1 MTTKILDCKP
11 KRMGVDVESYSD
23 VDISNGVYAYVNS
36 PAFELILVAYS
47 IDGEPPKC
55 FMPRSFR
62 ERPGV
67 MLPAGDPGEQQ
78 ELLISA
84 PEFDHLDGD
93 EAEFLEL
100 LNDPDVIKTA
110 YNASFE
116 RTTLRAYYGAECD
129 PDEWR
134 CTAVLASTLGLPR
147 SLADVGAAIG
157 LPEDQQKLKI
167 GKSLIQF
174 FCKPVRPT
182 KRNGE
187 RTRNYPRHDP
197 DKWQLF
203 IDYNLQ
209 DVVTEQAILEKLEA
223 FRPIPSEQEL
233 WSVDQLI
240 CDRGIRIDQRFVEG
254 IVEYDAIRTE
264 ELKEEAKEISGLENP
279 NSVAQLKTW
288 MSRMGEYEL
297 AADISKG
304 AVSDALAGHIE
315 NETVRRMLEIRQAL
329 GKTST
334 KKYQAMLNSVCRDGR
349 VRGMLQF
356 YGANRTGRWAGRIVQ
371 LQNLPQNH
379 IEDLDLA
386 RSIVADRE
394 FETLGLLYGE
404 PAQVFSELVRTAFI
418 PSDGCRFV
426 VTDFSAIEARVI
438 AWLAGEQWR
447 LDVFENGGDIYCASA
462 SRMFG
467 VPVEKHG
474 VNGHLRQ
481 KGKVAELALGY
492 QGGVGAMKSMD
503 KSGAIPEAELP
514 GIVSQ
519 WREASPHIVKL
530 WKKFETAALRAV
542 EANRSARDPVKVK
555 ITGDIWIGF
564 YTARTAGTRSL
575 FVRLPSGRSIC
586 YWGARVNKAKKFGDA
601 LEYWGTG
608 QQTKAWT
615 VLDTYGG
622 KITENIVQAT
632 ARDCLAVKMIEA
644 TKRGYNIV
652 AHVHDEMIL
661 DVPKEDKD
669 AAKTI
674 DDMMAEPID
683 WAPGLPLKGGT
694 YECDYYQKD

>member
-1 MTTKILDCKP
+1 MTTTISACKE
-11 KRMGVDVESYSD
+11 MSVDVESYSD
-23 VDISNGVYAYVNS
+23 VDIGNGVYAYTNS
-36 PAFELILVAYS
+36 DKFELLLVAYS
-47 IDGEPPKC
+47 LDGAPPKC
-55 FMPRSFR
+55 FMPRCFR

-67 MLPAGDPGEQQ
+67 MLPANAPGEQQ
-78 ELLISA
+78 ALMIVA
-84 PEFDHLDGD
+84 PEFPELTGD

-100 LNDPDVIKTA
+100 LNDPEVIKTA
-110 YNASFE
+110 FNANFE
-116 RTTLRAYYGAECD
+116 RTTLRAYYGAECN

-147 SLADVGAAIG
+147 SLADVGQAIG
-157 LPEDQQKLKI
+157 LPEDQQKLKT
-167 GKSLIQF
+167 GKALIQY
-174 FCKPVRPT
+174 FCKPCKPT
-182 KRNGE
+182 KSNGG
-187 RTRNYPRHDP
+187 RTRNMPRHDP
-197 DKWQLF
+197 EKWRIF
-203 IDYNLQ
+203 IEYNLQ
-209 DVVTEQAILEKLEA
+209 DVVTEQTILERLKA

-233 WSVDQLI
+233 WSVDQQI
-240 CDRGIRIDQRFVEG
+240 IDRGIRIDLRFVEG
-254 IVEYDAIRTE
+254 IVEYDEARAE
-264 ELKEEAKEISGLENP
+264 RLKAEAKDISGLENP
-279 NSVAQLKTW
+279 NSVAQLKEY
-288 MSRMGEYEL
+288 MKSMGEYML
-297 AADISKG
+297 SVDLSKD
-304 AVSDALAGHIE
+304 AVSQALAGAVASYD
-315 NETVRRMLEIRQAL
+315 VRRVLEIRQAL

-394 FETLGLLYGE
+394 FETLELLYGE

-418 PSDGCRFV
+418 PSKGCRFV

-447 LDVFENGGDIYCASA
+447 LDVFEQGGDIYCASA
-462 SRMFG
+462 SRMFH

-474 VNGHLRQ
+474 INKHLRQ
-481 KGKVAELALGY
+481 KGKIAELALGY

-503 KSGAIPEAELP
+503 KAGAIPEAELP

-542 EANRSARDPVKVK
+542 EAKRTAKDPVKVK
-555 ITGDIWIGF
+555 ITDNICIEF
-564 YTARTAGTRSL
+564 YTAKTASTRSL
-575 FVRLPSGRSIC
+575 FVRLPSGRPIC
-586 YWGARVNKAKKFGDA
+586 YWGASINRNKLKGDA
-601 LEYWGTG
+601 LEFWGTG
-608 QQTKAWT
+608 QQTKNWT

-632 ARDCLAVKMIEA
+632 ARDCLAVKMVEA
-644 TKRGYNIV
+644 ARRGYRIV
-652 AHVHDEMIL
+652 AHVHDEMII
-661 DVPKEDKD
+661 DAPKEDVD
-669 AAKTI
+669 AAKLI
-674 DDMMAEPID
+674 DDMMAEPIA

-694 YECDYYQKD
+694 YECSYYQKD